1 MFFNCELKRLR
12 KLKSA
17 LLARYRCERVLAAL
31 PEQLNYRID
40 NCEEAAELKLA
51 EENLETQKRI
61 DAANRKKKLR
71 TTTLVTA
78 IISLAAT
85 LVVALLLS
93 LTILPAALVVAGG
106 TLVLTLIVHLIAK
119 AIIKKSRAKNYNE
132 ILACEE
138 ALAYA
143 QEAFELAK
151 ARIEEEL
158 NKQIAFYENLLN
170 NPKTGI
176 NAKIKQFT
184 VVHDDDKDFNTVCQ
198 IIWCF
203 EHKYA
208 TSVKDAKQWIERSKH
223 SQYVRFRLDQ
233 LTGLECIDQHDIE
246 SDATEGDDFSEEIP
260 QTDAAQA

>member
-17 LLARYRCERVLAAL
+17 LLARYRCERILATL
-31 PEQLNYRID
+31 PEQLDYRIE

-51 EENLETQKRI
+51 EENLEAQKKI
-61 DAANRKKKLR
+61 DAANKKKKLR
-71 TTTLVTA
+71 TTTWITA
-78 IISLAAT
+78 IVSLAVT
-85 LVVALLLS
+85 LLAALLLS
-93 LTILPAALVVAGG
+93 LTLVPAALVVVGG
-106 TLVLTLIVHLIAK
+106 TLVLTLIVHLIAR
-119 AIIKKSRAKNYNE
+119 AIIKKSRAKNHNE

-138 ALAYA
+138 ALACA
-143 QEAFELAK
+143 TEAFELAK

-170 NPKTGI
+170 NPQTGI

-208 TSVKDAKQWIERSKH
+208 TSVKDAKQWIARSKH
-223 SQYVRFRLDQ
+223 SQYVRFRLEQ
-233 LTGLECIDQHDIE
+233 LVDLDCIDQYDIE
-246 SDATEGDDFSEEIP
+246 SDATEGDDFSEELP
-260 QTDAAQA
+260 QADAAEA